1 MTLLP
6 RSPIEVV
13 VRCDLYAKEGYQ
25 TQSAVVERQKW
36 MLEKELLGLLQAN
49 VSHKSTKTSF
59 AYQCGGMFRCFIFVK
74 ATADQSDLG
83 RTIDL
88 FAILAQH
95 QRNEK
100 LAKKKL
106 QPAIR
111 VSAMADI
118 DEEAAAVCDA
128 IDGMA
133 ESPSFEN
140 CSRMSSFPQTLE
152 W

>member
-1 MTLLP
+1 MTNKL
-6 RSPIEVV
+6 ICV
-13 VRCDLYAKEGYQ
+13 
-25 TQSAVVERQKW
+25 
-36 MLEKELLGLLQAN
+36 
-49 VSHKSTKTSF
+49 
-59 AYQCGGMFRCFIFVK
+59 
-74 ATADQSDLG
+74 G

-88 FAILAQH
+88 FAILTQH

-111 VSAMADI
+111 VTSTADI
-118 DEEAAAVCDA
+118 DMEAEALCDA
-128 IDGMA
+128 LDGA
-133 ESPSFEN
+133 TETPSLEK